1 MLGNFAPDALAA
13 FQNLVAEGL
22 PEEEVFDF
30 ARCVRPDGSVYG
42 TGGTCRKG
50 REQAARD
57 EAPAKRKRAPNQLSN
72 NLGANFLKNA
82 PKEKLEEYLARSIN
96 DRKKAKIEKELA
108 RREKERAPSV
118 PTDLKKQ
125 LAALNPQAKSP
136 GLPTLQKENDKLV
149 GDLASAAMKGD
160 RTALSRVQKELEE
173 NDRKLKEKAE
183 AGKAD
188 SKYGPWGDDQLKDQ
202 LSAARKLGRD
212 DIAKRIEN
220 ELKRREVNTGKT
232 KVPEAKGAEV
242 AQKKYAD
249 LMKKQ
254 QDLINAGKVSDA
266 MSMQRNVDAARL
278 AWEKENAPAL
288 KAANNKMQ
296 EDRKN
301 TPKGLSVYSKEQL
314 EKLDRDVEAKTTS
327 RVGKTGYDWG
337 ESLRGDAKTLG
348 QGMYGTA
355 IVSKSGDVVK
365 RGELGPNEAKLID
378 KVGKLDLGP
387 KLISA
392 ELDGPGNYDSTN
404 SRGRVAMSRVEG
416 KPVENQSGPQV
427 EKGYWTAR
435 ANLHRAGIAH
445 NDMHPGNILIDSRGK
460 GRFVDLGMAQDSPKA
475 ALAEAFGAF
484 SVPLP
489 GTVVSNKINPSNK
502 GDWQVQ
508 RWGKTGG
515 EALVRAEKR
524 GGTARAN
531 FDEDFPTAARV
542 LQNKENAIKRM
553 RKFGLND
560 QEITD
565 VMFHGIRSKDSDLE
579 KGAMGKLSNDQAKK
593 IIEDLYDG
601 I

>member
-1 MLGNFAPDALAA
+1 MLGNFSSDALAA

-22 PEEEVFDF
+22 SEEEVFDF

-42 TGGTCRKG
+42 TGGKCRKG
-50 REQAARD
+50 REQAA
-57 EAPAKRKRAPNQLSN
+57 
-72 NLGANFLKNA
+72 G
-82 PKEKLEEYLARSIN
+82 
-96 DRKKAKIEKELA
+96 
-108 RREKERAPSV
+108 ERAPSV

-125 LAALNPQAKSP
+125 LAALNPPAKSP
-136 GLPTLQKENDKLV
+136 GLSTLQKENDKLA

-160 RTALSRVQKELEE
+160 RTALSRVQKELEA
-173 NDRKLKEKAE
+173 NDRKLKEKA
-183 AGKAD
+183 
-188 SKYGPWGDDQLKDQ
+188 
-202 LSAARKLGRD
+202 
-212 DIAKRIEN
+212 
-220 ELKRREVNTGKT
+220 
-232 KVPEAKGAEV
+232 VPEAKGAGA

-254 QDLINAGKVSDA
+254 QDLINAGKVSEA
-266 MSMQRNVDAARL
+266 MSMQRNVNAARL

-288 KAANNKMQ
+288 KAANNKML
-296 EDRKN
+296 EDRKS
-301 TPKGLSVYSKEQL
+301 TPKGLSTYTKEQL

-327 RVGKTGYDWG
+327 RVGKEGYDWS

-392 ELDGPGNYDSTN
+392 ELDGPGYLEVDTK
-404 SRGRVAMSRVEG
+404 RGRVAMSRVEG
-416 KPVENQSGPQV
+416 KPVEKQSGPQV

-435 ANLHRAGIAH
+435 ANLHRAGVAH
-445 NDMHPGNILIDSRGK
+445 NDMHPGNVLIDSKGK

-484 SVPLP
+484 SKPLP
-489 GTVVSNKINPSNK
+489 GTVVSSKINPGNK

-508 RWGKTGG
+508 QWGKTGG
-515 EALVRAEKR
+515 EGLRRAELNGSFFK
-524 GGTARAN
+524 
-531 FDEDFPTAARV
+531 EDLEKNYPTAARV

-593 IIEDLYDG
+593 VIEDLYDG